1 MLSEQ
6 ILEYIRA
13 EYDSGHKT
21 QQEIANALNIEHP
34 TINRLLSGKRS
45 ADGLTIGT
53 FDKMF
58 PHAKVDLTGTSAI
71 ISAPQNSGA
80 VVGVNNGSVSAD
92 CLSSVMDK
100 ILSTDDLTAEE
111 KVKVLKVLK
120 K

>member
-1 MLSEQ
+1 MLAEQ
-6 ILEYIRA
+6 ILEYVRA
-13 EYDSGHKT
+13 EYNSGQKT
-21 QQEIANALNIEHP
+21 QQEIADALNVEHP

-45 ADGLTIGT
+45 AEGLTIGT

-58 PHAKVDLTGTSAI
+58 PRARIDLTGTNAV

-80 VVGVNNGSVSAD
+80 VVGVNNGNISAD
-92 CLSSVMDK
+92 CLSSIMDK
-100 ILSTDDLTAEE
+100 ILSTEDLTAEE

>member
-13 EYDSGHKT
+13 EYNSGQKT
-21 QQEIANALNIEHP
+21 QQEIADALNIEHP

-58 PHAKVDLTGTSAI
+58 PNAKVDLTGTTAL
-71 ISAPQNSGA
+71 ISAPRNSGN
-80 VVGVNNGSVSAD
+80 VIGINNGTLESD
-92 CLSSVMDK
+92 CLSTVMDK
-100 ILSTDDLTAEE
+100 ILTTEELTAEE

>member
-1 MLSEQ
+1 MLADQ
-6 ILEYIRA
+6 ILEYIKT
-13 EYDSGHKT
+13 EYSNGRST
-21 QQEIANALNIEHP
+21 QQEIADTLHVDQQ
-34 TINRLLSGKRS
+34 TINRLLSGKRKP
-45 ADGLTIGT
+45 DGLTVGT

-58 PHAKVDLTGTSAI
+58 PHAKIDLTGTSAI

>member
-1 MLSEQ
+1 MLADQ
-6 ILEYIRA
+6 ILKYIKEEYAKGRT
-13 EYDSGHKT
+13 T
-21 QQEIANALNIEHP
+21 QQEIADALHIEHP

-58 PHAKVDLTGTSAI
+58 PHAKIDLTGTTAE

-100 ILSTDDLTAEE
+100 ILSCDELTAEE